1 MTVNCHISCEIFGYS
16 NIWFCYCFLIF
27 CGPCPFLYLIPYGIG
42 FDENISG
49 RWISANESVLSVNIN
64 SGKSDAVGEGTTQG
78 KDK

>member
-1 MTVNCHISCEIFGYS
+1 MKSLAILIFGS
-16 NIWFCYCFLIF
+16 AIVFLF
-27 CGPCPFLYLIPYGIG
+27 SVDRPFLYLIPYGIG